1 MSDERKQ
8 VSSTDP
14 AVSLDQLLWTGK
26 KCTFFG
32 QPWSF
37 TRYSLFADRFLI
49 NRGFLTRHQ
58 EELRLYRIKD
68 VTLRQTLI
76 QRIFGLGSLTVI
88 STDSSASRFYLI
100 NIKEPEYVAKLLSD
114 SAEKERISKGLT
126 IMECFD
132 TFR

>member
-1 MSDERKQ
+1 MSETRLPLNTQ
-8 VSSTDP
+8 SE
-14 AVSLDQLLWTGK
+14 QLLWTGK

-37 TRYSLFADRFLI
+37 TRYTLYADRFLV

-76 QRIFGLGSLTVI
+76 QRIFGVGTLRVI
-88 STDSSASRFYLI
+88 STDASSARFSLI
-100 NIKEPEYVAKLLSD
+100 NIKQPEQVAKLLSD
-114 SAEKERISKGLT
+114 SAETERICKGIT
-126 IMECFD
+126 VMECFD
-132 TFR
+132 TLR

>member
-1 MSDERKQ
+1 MSDHE
-8 VSSTDP
+8 
-14 AVSLDQLLWTGK
+14 QLLWTGK

-37 TRYSLFADRFLI
+37 TRYTLYADRFLI

-76 QRIFGLGSLTVI
+76 QRIFGVGSLTVI
-88 STDSSASRFYLI
+88 STDASATQFSLI
-100 NIKEPEYVAKLLSD
+100 NILEPERVAKLLSD
-114 SAEKERISKGLT
+114 SAEKERISKGIT
-126 IMECFD
+126 VMECFD
-132 TFR
+132 SFR